1 MIKKNIKELR
11 MDALK
16 NCVKTEQKI
25 NGLKRAAVR
34 KLLSA
39 LNREA
44 IAKVYAIA
52 IDRNNHIK

>member
-1 MIKKNIKELR
+1 MINKDIKELR

-25 NGLKRAAVR
+25 NGLKRTAVR
-34 KLLSA
+34 KLLSV